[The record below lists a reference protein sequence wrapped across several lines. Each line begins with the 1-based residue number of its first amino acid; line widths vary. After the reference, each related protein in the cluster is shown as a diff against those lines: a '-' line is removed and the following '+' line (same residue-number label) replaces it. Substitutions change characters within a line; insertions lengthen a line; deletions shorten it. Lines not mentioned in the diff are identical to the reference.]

1 MKTVAE
7 QVVERYREIGSIRR
21 AGTLFGLSQERT
33 RALLVSMGE
42 PIRLSTCQKAMLA
55 DEHGDEIVAR
65 YRDGMGAKRAGEPF
79 GLSGQA
85 VLKLLKRRNEPLHR
99 SWRRNNEPKCCLCEV
114 LLSEYPGGKDGL
126 CGLCTDEGWTKDNYE
141 ERIRQG
147 HRLGG

>member
-7 QVVERYREIGSIRR
+7 QVVERYREIGSMKR
-21 AGTLFGLSQERT
+21 AGALFGLSQERT
-33 RALLVSMGE
+33 RAILVSMGE
-42 PIRLSTCQKAMLA
+42 PIRLSTRQKTMLA
-55 DEHGDEIVAR
+55 EEHGDEIVAR

-99 SWRRNNEPKCCLCEV
+99 SWRKNNSPKCCLCEV
-114 LLSEYPGGKDGL
+114 LLSEAPEGKDGL
-126 CGLCTDEGWTKDNYE
+126 CGWCIDQGWTKDNYG
-141 ERIRQG
+141 ERIRQR